1 MKRCVIVGGAPIND
15 YNRIK
20 GLFGGE
26 DYVIVCDSGLKHLDK
41 LCLTPNLIIGDFD
54 SCDKPKTNI
63 ETIVLPREK
72 DDTDS
77 FFAVKE
83 AVRRGF
89 DEFLIFG
96 AIGGRLDHS
105 LGNISILLY
114 LQGLGKRAKIVD
126 DFSVMEIVS
135 SYAEIDDSYSYF
147 SLLAIDGAAE
157 GVSIENAKFPLKNAR
172 ISADYQYGISN
183 EVIKGKIA
191 NVNIKK
197 GVLLLIKVF

>member
-1 MKRCVIVGGAPIND
+1 MKRCVIIGGAPIND

-20 GLFGGE
+20 GLLSDDDF
-26 DYVIVCDSGLKHLDK
+26 IIACDSGLVHLEK
-41 LCLTPNLIIGDFD
+41 SGITPNLIIGDFD
-54 SCDKPKTNI
+54 SFDKPKTNI

-89 DEFLIFG
+89 DELLIFG

-114 LQGLGKRAKIVD
+114 KKVAFLH
-126 DFSVMEIVS
+126 
-135 SYAEIDDSYSYF
+135 
-147 SLLAIDGAAE
+147 LLCYNMIT
-157 GVSIENAKFPLKNAR
+157 
-172 ISADYQYGISN
+172 ISTGGQHGT
-183 EVIKGKIA
+183 KQC
-191 NVNIKK
+191 
-197 GVLLLIKVF
+197 L